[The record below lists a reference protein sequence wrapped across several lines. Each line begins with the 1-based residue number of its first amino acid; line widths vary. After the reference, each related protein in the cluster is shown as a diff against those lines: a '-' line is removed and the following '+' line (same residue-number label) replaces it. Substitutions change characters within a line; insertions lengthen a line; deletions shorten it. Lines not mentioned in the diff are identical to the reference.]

1 MKSLKIT
8 LTAAFVVLMI
18 VAKAANVG
26 STYSHLPLN
35 LKEALVEK
43 FNQFE
48 PAANEPMNG
57 NIWIEFHL
65 NENQEICITKL
76 SSDDI
81 DLGTFVRTVL
91 QEIPKMNVSGPV
103 GKTYYV
109 KVRLNYE

>member
-65 NENQEICITKL
+65 NENQEIQNEVL
-76 SSDDI
+76 SQYIVLYRSP
-81 DLGTFVRTVL
+81 DLMLR
-91 QEIPKMNVSGPV
+91 
-103 GKTYYV
+103 
-109 KVRLNYE
+109 